1 MWFKSHLDTA
11 RVGDGNN
18 DDIDDDG
25 DDNDD
30 DDESLMMMHLGG
42 LTHKSHLFDTAREGH
57 SQCRTPGQ
65 FLGLLC

>member
-30 DDESLMMMHLGG
+30 DDESLVMIHLG
-42 LTHKSHLFDTAREGH
+42 
-57 SQCRTPGQ
+57 
-65 FLGLLC
+65 